1 MDSDW
6 VFNFNC
12 SQKPLN
18 SSKYYDEQII
28 PAPFYEA
35 VMNRNKPGLIN
46 QFKKNPTLLKQVT
59 EFYFNTL
66 ANYNRLYR
74 TSKFGMP
81 FKIRW
86 SLKNQESIT
95 MNNIELV
102 LFYNYITL
110 RKPFLSNFGYL
121 LSQIYSYTGL
131 LKQAHQLIKKK
142 QSACC
147 YYYLGNNI
155 SNNFQMEQFIKSV
168 IIY

>member
-1 MDSDW
+1 
-6 VFNFNC
+6 
-12 SQKPLN
+12 
-18 SSKYYDEQII
+18 
-28 PAPFYEA
+28 
-35 VMNRNKPGLIN
+35 
-46 QFKKNPTLLKQVT
+46 
-59 EFYFNTL
+59 
-66 ANYNRLYR
+66 
-74 TSKFGMP
+74 
-81 FKIRW
+81 
-86 SLKNQESIT
+86 

-142 QSACC
+142 QNACC

-155 SNNFQMEQFIKSV
+155 SNNFQMEQVIKSG